1 MSFLSKLG
9 LRNWFKKT
17 KQPKLTKSIANKS
30 LSLECMEERIVPTVA
45 LFDNITGHSGG
56 NVLHIIGT
64 DLVDV
69 VRLSLTPDGK
79 TLTVTDTVSTGTNT
93 PFGGTNDGTTY
104 TLNFTTGIAD
114 KFAGIRVEL
123 LGDDDL
129 LEISGGLDLRNI
141 TTTKG
146 STNTM
151 QLEFY
156 GNSGSIDD
164 DIPIN
169 NTLAFLGNGGADL
182 TIASKNDDIVYKN
195 WLTIDNQDTNSK
207 NAISIASVI
216 GTSTF
221 NYFKVAGYDTVK
233 NNSRMINITS
243 TSGDGPITFQVD
255 TPTSL
260 TAPAFLNFDT
270 QLDLTTDLRIGYRQ
284 SNQIV
289 NITSNAILYDPDA
302 VNDPQISFSS
312 PAGTA
317 GNLYIQTQGSVNL
330 HGIDLN
336 NSNLIVSDTGNFTAT
351 GDVKANN
358 IDFASGSNQN
368 FQASFDQNVNVKNDF
383 TIYSFGSGSSGSSIS
398 IGNNANTNT
407 PSTTLPP
414 PVSNSYSF
422 NVGLSKVG
430 SIGKFIVDPSLTL
443 SITDPNNPFTPL
455 INVIPTNGI
464 YNLNVFSDTSTITTS
479 ATIKNTGTLAI
490 GAPGRILL
498 PPAPFPLTGGAT
510 FTIVNGALD
519 ASKDVRPDNKQYSA
533 TTLFG
538 SITAATTITMYGN
551 LNIAA
556 ATIEPFDRDFSITTQ
571 TGNLALANLGTDTY
585 FDIIFG
591 TVKNSIAGSNLT
603 LSAGTVVNKNIPDA
617 NTLGLLNNIYIGGV
631 NGPNRTL
638 TIQQSAGFESN
649 GSVRLKNL
657 NLNSAGKSSNRGA
670 GYYTFKQ
677 NIGTSVSNGGVT
689 LSADTGFYNID
700 FQGTDNYFAGTTKIS
715 NYGKVILGVNQASQ
729 FNFAGGV
736 TFSAT
741 LDNNVIY
748 APTVSGTGTLSGVV
762 TLDGATL
769 APGSFYNSAGLLI
782 NIGILTFKDNVIFQ
796 DKFPTS
802 SSDDNK
808 AIYYVELLGN
818 IPGVNQ
824 DQIVTEK
831 FFVLVNAPILYPV
844 LRNQTLVPGSQ
855 FTIVRQKGATPVY
868 GKFSGLTNQSSNT
881 YSDLNEGDTFFA
893 AGAEYVISYRGG
905 DGNDVV
911 ITFVGFATG
920 GDQTYVFVDQNNV
933 LNVIGGNGLSDVTIK
948 MTKDTND
955 PITYLVISDTKYG
968 LSGFA
973 YGSKASG
980 NVLTI
985 PISEASAV
993 GKGSFLGLKVEQ
1005 NAGSDNLNLSNVS
1018 FQTIVLL
1025 DSTVDYGDPLPSNKS
1040 NQNLYTNTLLN
1051 PNISNVYFSFNGG
1064 PTAYPSKDVDN
1075 LNILGLNQNVQTGLI
1090 NSSTVTI
1097 QGYDIVDSYDLTTF
1111 DESTGILL
1119 SASQGSDSFKIIG
1132 NIYIDKGTLTFGTI
1146 NQSNVQSLN
1155 GNATGTINQL
1165 VPLTGGTITF
1175 GGDVFLSN
1183 GVILNLGDGKAATN
1197 LVIQSIKGTDGGLPS
1212 YINFNV
1218 LSTSQV
1224 YNGVNEDPNTTQT
1237 YVQSTINGGN
1247 IIVLGSLETDL
1258 GGINS
1263 AGKNFPGIII
1273 ENSGDVFFNG
1283 NVSASAIN
1291 ILNSDGN
1298 VNFLSV
1304 VGSETITSQ
1313 QPDILITNVTL
1324 GHSVIFNDNLFAN
1337 SVLSIGNASQSTY
1350 GLSFLG
1356 SITTINNNTDLSNTG
1371 GIVLGDSNDI
1381 LNFFNGIQIQSQ
1393 APIATIYGQI
1403 FSKGAAISLNALSIR
1418 LTGDSSITS
1427 NKDVVNQPA
1436 SISLSQVLSSGFTL
1450 TLSSGNVVSSTI
1462 NINQMRENGGKLI
1475 INSSGGVT
1483 INQVGF
1489 IGNPTGNPVLPSEI
1503 FGSVNIIDTVGDV
1516 IFAGPVLV
1524 NEIITTRQNYNVIFD
1539 GLPSNASY
1547 TSFDIFGSPLNN
1559 CWFYFVTGPNPTQFL
1574 NKGNVT
1580 FGTHGSDSQFDMDFF
1595 IFKGGVST
1603 IEITG
1608 VTTLAS
1614 RFYSANT
1621 DIVFGNS
1628 VISKDS
1634 FINTYFSSQMFN
1646 DANGPTF
1653 LNPVV
1658 DITGSFRANEQI
1670 NAQVLNLFG
1679 YKSLQLNNTGFL
1691 QIPFE
1696 GYPRPLGD
1704 LPAVTGHISFTTVSN
1719 SESYLRINAGGLG
1732 IFGATIGGNVSID
1745 NYAGGI
1751 TDDKL
1756 GFYRGN
1762 NYTFINKLI
1771 ANNLYFG
1778 VSANGDGSSTLVSY
1792 GVELFGG
1799 ITIQNDF
1806 KVSNTFTVTP
1816 DVNNLLLLGSSNIIS
1831 ADSNI
1836 ANSGIIQLGNQST
1849 DNFSTT
1855 VSINVRGPAV
1865 RQLAGN
1871 FSAGNSKFLDF
1882 GPGPI
1887 SLVADTI
1894 ITTSGTGFTTLGQVN
1909 NNQFNLTVNGVA
1921 ELQKFANDFAL
1932 APYPTLTNPAS
1943 YIPVNNIVGSGTGP
1957 GNVTFNGIV
1966 KVQGDKI
1973 SQLGTNTVINSGFDD
1988 TNGNGRASIGYVLA
2002 PQLVIS
2008 GGGGRGASA
2017 VATLGLPIQ
2026 GFNGIVDPVNNSVQF
2041 TRPFGTGFI
2050 TGDRVTIQPGT
2061 RSVDASG
2068 NFVVT
2073 PTTITNPATAVITA
2087 DSTTGEIT
2095 GLTLTN
2101 TSAVLNG
2108 YKFAGSGY
2116 TDLTNLVIVQ
2126 SPLLFA
2132 AIPTNVV
2139 GGIVAVTLSSGGS
2152 GYSSIPTISALS
2164 VIAGRTPTSA
2174 INGNVPPEPVIL
2186 GSVILSSIPPG
2197 NVVTIPTTTT
2207 LRKQGTGSVFLNNK
2221 DSSSTTAGLVTT
2233 IENGNFFYENAK
2245 INAATITNVT
2255 GNGLLGGTKGTL
2267 GAVNILPRGQLS
2279 PGNLTNS
2286 IGVLNLQGN
2295 LSVQST
2301 YKVDIR
2307 SVAFNLFD
2315 QVNVTGAVSLAKNNV
2330 NGILDVAFTP
2340 DADVIAGNTF
2350 GIISNDGTDAVTGTT
2365 TSTGTTYFKTPAGVV
2380 LNQGGTFTVNMPN
2393 GTDVATFQIS
2403 YTGNIAAN
2411 GTASLTGGNDVV
2423 VQITGIQSI
2432 SSAAAA
2438 KSQNPNKLFAVSTD
2452 SGGGPIVKISF
2463 ADGSGFSFFAYD
2475 TSFTGGVRTAI
2486 GDVNGDGTPDLIT
2499 AAGPGGGPH
2508 VVIWTITPGVPYAT
2522 VQSGFFAFEPGFTGG
2537 ITLATG
2543 NINGDLSSS
2552 GKSLD
2557 DIIVGAGAGGGPR
2570 VKAFAGNASFA
2581 AINNQSQLV
2590 DFFAYAPEFNLGV
2603 NVAAGDR
2610 TSDGNDEIITG
2621 AAQGGGP
2628 HVQVWQISNGS
2639 ANSIQSFFAFDP
2651 TFLCGVFV
2659 GSGDLD
2665 GDSLADIYT
2674 GTGSGPIGSV
2684 GIYFGNGAVSRLEP
2698 FGSGFTGGVRVGAAL
2713 GGTNSPPNIPYL
2725 LTAAGPGGGP
2735 QVSLFDSN
2743 LNIVDAF
2750 FAFQENFT
2758 GGVLASTTVNT

>member
-1 MSFLSKLG
+1 MSFFSKLR

-17 KQPKLTKSIANKS
+17 KQPKLTTSIANKS
-30 LSLECMEERIVPTVA
+30 LSLECMEERIVPAVTISA
-45 LFDNITGHSGG
+45 NNTIAHNGG
-56 NVLHIIGT
+56 SVLHIVGT
-64 DLVDV
+64 PLVDIV
-69 VRLSLTPDGK
+69 TLSLTPDGK
-79 TLTVTDTVSTGTNT
+79 TLTVTDTTGGTGAGT
-93 PFGGTNDGTTY
+93 PFGGTNDGTIY
-104 TLNFTTGIAD
+104 TLNFTTAIAD
-114 KFAGIRVEL
+114 TFAGICVEL
-123 LGDDDL
+123 LGSSDIL
-129 LEISGGLDLRNI
+129 NISGGLDLRNI
-141 TTTKG
+141 TTTKNA
-146 STNTM
+146 TNTM

-156 GNSGSIDD
+156 GFSRNVDEA
-164 DIPIN
+164 N
-169 NTLAFLGNGGADL
+169 NTLAFLGNSGVDL
-182 TIASKNDDIVYKN
+182 TTASKNDDIVYKN
-195 WLTIDNQDTNSK
+195 WQTIDNKDTTSK

-221 NYFKVAGYDTVK
+221 NYFKVAAYDTV
-233 NNSRMINITS
+233 NHATRTINITS
-243 TSGDGPITFQVD
+243 TGGDGPITFQVD

-270 QLDLTTDLRIGYRQ
+270 KLDLTTDLRIGYRQ
-284 SNQIV
+284 STEVV
-289 NITSNAILYDPDA
+289 NITSNAILYDPIA

-312 PAGTA
+312 PNAATA

-330 HGIDLN
+330 NGIDLK
-336 NSNLIVSDTGNFTAT
+336 NSNLIVSDTGDFTAT
-351 GDVKANN
+351 GDVRANN

-368 FQASFDQNVNVKNDF
+368 FQASFDQNVDVKTNF
-383 TIYSFGSGSSGSSIS
+383 TIYSFGSSSSGSSIS

-407 PSTTLPP
+407 PSTTRPL
-414 PVSNSYSF
+414 PVSDSYSF
-422 NVGLSKVG
+422 NVGA
-430 SIGKFIVDPSLTL
+430 KFIVDPSLTL
-443 SITDPNNPFTPL
+443 NSANPNVTNPNPFTPL

-464 YNLNVFSDTSTITTS
+464 YNLNVYSDISKITTS

-490 GAPGRILL
+490 GTPGRTPALL
-498 PPAPFPLTGGAT
+498 PPGEDGAT

-519 ASKDVRPDNKQYSA
+519 ASKTIRPDNKQYSA

-556 ATIEPFDRDFSITTQ
+556 ATVADFDRDFFITTQ
-571 TGNLALANLGTDTY
+571 NGNFELANLGTNTY
-585 FDIIFG
+585 FDILFG
-591 TVKNSIAGSNLT
+591 SSINGTSGSDLT
-603 LSAGTVVNKNIPDA
+603 LSAGTDVNGNIPDA

-649 GSVRLKNL
+649 GSVRLANL
-657 NLNSAGKSSNRGA
+657 NLNSAKLSSNRGA
-670 GYYTFKQ
+670 GYYTFTQ
-677 NIGTSVSNGGVT
+677 NIGTSVLRGGVT

-700 FQGTDNYFAGTTKIS
+700 FQGTDNYFGGVAGIETTIS
-715 NYGKVILGVNQASQ
+715 NYGKVLLGVNQASQ
-729 FNFAGGV
+729 FNFANGV
-736 TFSAT
+736 TFSST
-741 LDNNVIY
+741 RDINNVIY
-748 APTVSGTGTLSGVV
+748 APTVSGTGTLSGTV

-769 APGSFYNSAGLLI
+769 APGSFYNSAGLLV
-782 NIGILTFKDNVIFQ
+782 NIGILTFKGNLIFK

-802 SSDDNK
+802 SSNDNK
-808 AIYYVELLGN
+808 SIYYVELLGN
-818 IPGVNQ
+818 IPGLNQ
-824 DQIVTEK
+824 DQIVTEN
-831 FFVLVNAPILYPV
+831 FFFLQDTPILYPV
-844 LRNQTLVPGSQ
+844 LRNQTLVPGTQ

-868 GKFSGLTNQSSNT
+868 GQFSGLTDQSSNT

-911 ITFVGFATG
+911 ITFVGSATG
-920 GDQTYVFVDQNNV
+920 GNQTYVFVDQNNV

-948 MTKDTND
+948 MEQDAND
-955 PITYLVISDTKYG
+955 PLITNLVISDIPYG
-968 LSGFA
+968 LDGFA

-985 PISEASAV
+985 PISEASSV

-1005 NAGSDNLNLSNVS
+1005 NGGSDNLSLSNVS
-1018 FQTIVLL
+1018 FQTIKLL
-1025 DSTVDYGDPLPSNKS
+1025 DSTKNYGEDLPANTS

-1051 PNISNVYFSFNGG
+1051 PNIDNVYFSFNGG

-1111 DESTGILL
+1111 SESTGTLL
-1119 SASQGSDSFKIIG
+1119 SASQGSNAFKVIG
-1132 NIYIDKGTLTFGTI
+1132 NIYIDLGTLTFGTI
-1146 NQSNVQSLN
+1146 NQSNTQSLN
-1155 GNATGTINQL
+1155 GNASGTVNQL

-1183 GVILNLGDGKAATN
+1183 GVILNLGDGIAATN

-1218 LSTSQV
+1218 KSTNQV
-1224 YNGVNEDPNTTQT
+1224 YNGINEDPRNAQT
-1237 YVQSTINGGN
+1237 YLQSTINGGK

-1273 ENSGDVFFNG
+1273 ENSADVFFNG
-1283 NVSASAIN
+1283 NVSASGIS
-1291 ILNSDGN
+1291 IFNSDGN
-1298 VNFLSV
+1298 VSFLSV
-1304 VGSETITSQ
+1304 VGSETVTSQ
-1313 QPDILITNVTL
+1313 QPDILITEVTL

-1337 SVLSIGNASQSTY
+1337 KVLSVGNASQSTY

-1356 SITTINNNTDLSNTG
+1356 SITTVNNNTDLYNTG

-1381 LNFFNGIQIQSQ
+1381 LNFFNGIQIQTQ

-1403 FSKGAAISLNALSIR
+1403 FSKGAAINLNALSIR

-1462 NINQMRENGGKLI
+1462 NINQIRETGGKLI
-1475 INSSGGVT
+1475 VNSSGGVT

-1489 IGNPTGNPVLPSEI
+1489 NGDPTGNPVLASEI
-1503 FGSVNIIDTVGDV
+1503 FGSVKINDTIGDV

-1539 GLPSNASY
+1539 GLPSNSSY
-1547 TSFDIFGSPLNN
+1547 TSSVNSVPVNR
-1559 CWFYFVTGPNPTQFL
+1559 WFYFVTGSNPTQFL

-1580 FGTHGSDSQFDMDFF
+1580 FGTHGSDSQSDMDFF
-1595 IFKGGVST
+1595 IFNGGVST
-1603 IEITG
+1603 TEITG
-1608 VTTLAS
+1608 VTNLAS

-1621 DIVFGNS
+1621 DIILGNS
-1628 VISKDS
+1628 VISNDS

-1646 DANGPTF
+1646 DVNGPTF

-1658 DITGSFRANEQI
+1658 DTTGSFRANEQI

-1679 YKSLQLNNTGFL
+1679 YKSLQLNRLGFL

-1696 GYPRPLGD
+1696 GYPQPLGD
-1704 LPAVTGHISFTTVSN
+1704 LPAVTGNISFKSVSN
-1719 SESYLRINAGGLG
+1719 SESYLHINAGGLG
-1732 IFGATIGGNVSID
+1732 IFGTTIGGNVSID

-1762 NYTFINKLI
+1762 DFTFVNNLT
-1771 ANNLYFG
+1771 ANNLFFG
-1778 VSANGDGSSTLVSY
+1778 VSANGDGPSTLVSY

-1836 ANSGIIQLGNQST
+1836 ANSGIIQIGNSST
-1849 DNFSTT
+1849 DNFSST
-1855 VSINVRGPAV
+1855 VNINVRGPAI
-1865 RQLAGN
+1865 RQLGGTFVAV
-1871 FSAGNSKFLDF
+1871 NSKFLDF

-1887 SLVADTI
+1887 SLVADTT
-1894 ITTSGTGFTTLGQVN
+1894 ITTSGTGFTTLGQIN

-1957 GNVTFNGIV
+1957 GNVTFNGMV

-1988 TNGNGRASIGYVLA
+1988 TNGNGSASVGYILA
-2002 PQLVIS
+2002 PKLVVS

-2017 VATLGLPIQ
+2017 VASLGLPIQ
-2026 GFNGIVDPVNNSVQF
+2026 GFNGIINPVNNSVQF
-2041 TRPFGTGFI
+2041 ITPFGTGFI
-2050 TGDRVTIQPGT
+2050 TGDRVTIQPST
-2061 RSVDASG
+2061 ISVDASG
-2068 NFVVT
+2068 NVVVT
-2073 PTTITNPATAVITA
+2073 PTTISNPARARITA
-2087 DSTTGEIT
+2087 LNGAIT

-2101 TSAVLNG
+2101 TSAVFNG
-2108 YKFAGSGY
+2108 YSFAGSGY
-2116 TDLTNLVIVQ
+2116 TDLNNLVIVQ
-2126 SPLLFA
+2126 SPTLFA
-2132 AIPTNVV
+2132 AIPTSVV
-2139 GGIVAVTLSSGGS
+2139 GGIVAVTLSSAGS

-2164 VIAGRTPTSA
+2164 VNSGRTPLSA
-2174 INGNVPPEPVIL
+2174 ING
-2186 GSVILSSIPPG
+2186 SVIPDPVVLASVIVSSIPTG
-2197 NVVTIPTTTT
+2197 NVIIIPATTT
-2207 LRKQGTGSVFLNNK
+2207 LRKQGTGSVILNT
-2221 DSSSTTAGLVTT
+2221 DSSANTAGLLTT
-2233 IENGNFFYENAK
+2233 IENGNFFFENAK
-2245 INAATITNVT
+2245 INAATVTNVA

-2267 GAVNILPRGQLS
+2267 GAVNVLPRGQLS

-2340 DADVIAGNTF
+2340 DASVTIGNAF
-2350 GIISNDGTDAVTGTT
+2350 GIISNDGTDLVTGNFVT
-2365 TSTGTTYFKTPAGVV
+2365 V
-2380 LNQGGTFTVNMPN
+2380 GGRALTQNSTFTVNMPDGVN
-2393 GTDVATFQIS
+2393 VATFQIS

-2423 VQITGIQSI
+2423 IQITNIQTI
-2432 SSAAAA
+2432 SSTLAA

-2543 NINGDLSSS
+2543 NINGDSSSS
-2552 GKSLD
+2552 GNSLD

-2570 VKAFAGNASFA
+2570 VKAFAGNANFA

-2610 TSDGNDEIITG
+2610 TGDGNDEIITG